1 MSSNQRTAGAAG
13 GDEWIAISIVTV
25 GLATVGVWGGA
36 QLAELVGSGQVLE
49 ATPGDAMSALIRLPA
64 TMGDPAAAWSPA
76 VGSELPGPLV
86 YWATTVLVAAVTI
99 AIGVGAYVGLTSMR
113 IGTNRK
119 ARLGV
124 EPQARFAKRG
134 ELKPLVV
141 DGPTSGRFILG
152 RVGRRLVATE
162 NRHSQT
168 ERAQRDRARTRVGD
182 RSAVVVVGPA
192 RCGKTA
198 NVTAGILDW
207 DGPAVLSS
215 VKDDL
220 YTETIQRRRQLGD
233 VFVFDPFGE
242 LPEDL
247 GPGVQRVGWSP
258 LQASVSISG
267 AQQAANT
274 LLDAG
279 PTEGVTNANYW
290 STKGEQLLWPMLYA
304 AAVADRSMGDVT
316 RWMALQD
323 GPDDDGGEVVAILSY
338 MVRGGGM
345 AAMEAQQALT
355 AFTGFWKLDPRTR
368 SDVFSTAQTLITAWE
383 DPYIAAASAT
393 AVQGDV

>member
-1 MSSNQRTAGAAG
+1 M
-13 GDEWIAISIVTV
+13 
-25 GLATVGVWGGA
+25 
-36 QLAELVGSGQVLE
+36 
-49 ATPGDAMSALIRLPA
+49 
-64 TMGDPAAAWSPA
+64 A
-76 VGSELPGPLV
+76 V
-86 YWATTVLVAAVTI
+86 
-99 AIGVGAYVGLTSMR
+99 TSMR

-124 EPQARFAKRG
+124 EPQAHLAKRG

-141 DGPTSGRFILG
+141 AGPTRGRFVLG
-152 RVGRRLVATE
+152 RVGRKLVATE
-162 NRHSQT
+162 DRHSQSP
-168 ERAQRDRARTRVGD
+168 RSQRDRARTRVGD

-207 DGPAVLSS
+207 ETAAVLSS

-220 YTETIQRRRQLGD
+220 YTETIERRRQLGE

-258 LQASVSISG
+258 LQASISISG

-304 AAVADRSMGDVT
+304 AAIAGRSMGDVT

-323 GPDDDGGEVVAILSY
+323 GTEDDGGEVVAILSH
-338 MVRGGGM
+338 MVRQRGVTG
-345 AAMEAQQALT
+345 MEAQQALT
-355 AFTGFWKLDPRTR
+355 AFSGFWKLDSRTR
-368 SDVFSTAQTLITAWE
+368 SRHLLNRADLDDRVGGPIHRGGLGHRRSDV
-383 DPYIAAASAT
+383 D
-393 AVQGDV
+393 G

>member
-1 MSSNQRTAGAAG
+1 MNTSQRTTGAAG
-13 GDEWIAISIVTV
+13 GDEWIAIVIVAV
-25 GLATVGVWGGA
+25 GLATLGVWGGA
-36 QLAELVGSGQVLE
+36 QVSSLLHTGHVMHAS
-49 ATPGDAMSALIRLPA
+49 PGTGMAALTRLPG
-64 TMGDPAAAWSPA
+64 TMDDPAQAWEPTVAA
-76 VGSELPGPLV
+76 ELPGPLL
-86 YWATTVLVAAVTI
+86 YWFATGIVAAAAI
-99 AIGVGAYVGLTSMR
+99 AVGVGAYLAVTSMR
-113 IGTNRK
+113 IGTNRR

-124 EPQARFAKRG
+124 EPQARFARRG

-141 DGPTSGRFILG
+141 DGPTRGRFILG

-162 NRHSQT
+162 DRHSQSD
-168 ERAQRDRARTRVGD
+168 RAQRHRARTRVGD

-207 DGPAVLSS
+207 ETAAILSS

-220 YTETIQRRRQLGD
+220 YTATIERRRQLGD

-247 GPGVQRVGWSP
+247 GPDVQRVGWSP
-258 LQASVSISG
+258 LLAAVSISG

-323 GPDDDGGEVVAILSY
+323 GPDDDGGEVVAILSH
-338 MVRGGGM
+338 MVRRGGM
-345 AAMEAQQALT
+345 AAMEAQHALT
-355 AFTGFWKLDPRTR
+355 AFTGFWK
-368 SDVFSTAQTLITAWE
+368 STLR
-383 DPYIAAASAT
+383 
-393 AVQGDV
+393 